1 MLIRAEYVVRL
12 STPIYICP
20 DLEGPVPSIKFDRQG
35 FAVEINRW
43 GFTSHQPIPDGGF
56 DPGEMSAVSVRITG
70 DEPGGLTIKA
80 LPSDIQ
86 EKYEGVLIASLM
98 EFVNWVRIRTQQ
110 THLNN
115 RFPVREYD
123 VVFFSEEG
131 IISQQQTVKNPRRG
145 AFSMHPDNF
154 VGSLGSCEWQDIG
167 ESLRQ
172 GGPPHSVDTL
182 VYQAKALLSEG
193 FNGPALIIAVTALE
207 YYCWNAIPE
216 DKRFRNTHKGKS
228 PKGVKELFKT
238 LVEMIGK
245 DAMLPIDGKLIGQII
260 ERRNAVT
267 HGREDE
273 STRSDINYIIRAIR
287 AIRRER
293 SGGKR
298 SVKQS

>member
-70 DEPGGLTIKA
+70 DEPGALTLEA
-80 LPSDIQ
+80 LPSDIH

-123 VVFFSEEG
+123 VVLFSEEG

-145 AFSMHPDNF
+145 AFSMHPDDL

-207 YYCWNAIPE
+207 YYCLQEIPRDE
-216 DKRFRNTHKGKS
+216 RFHYPDREKRQKGT
-228 PKGVKELFKT
+228 KELFTT
-238 LVEMIGK
+238 LTGMISD
-245 DAMLPIDGKLIGQII
+245 DARSRIDDKRIRQVI
-260 ERRNAVT
+260 ERRNAIT
-267 HGREDE
+267 HGRKGEA
-273 STRSDINYIIRAIR
+273 TQSDINYIIRAIR

-298 SVKQS
+298 SVKQP